1 MAEGKKKTRKAGGDG
16 SLIAVD
22 ANKLREALKHT
33 FEGVTMLFDCFGVDA
48 QVGAPVMESEGI
60 VELPISETK
69 GKKEAANAQEKD
81 AAPAAEKA
89 PDSSSEPVASPVSL
103 EQSTTAAET
112 TVPEAPPVEQG
123 SAQAATVTQDDI
135 TRIIVRK
142 IKQDRSNNEKIGA
155 ILKTYGVSKVS
166 DLPAV
171 KYEAFLTDLS
181 QI

>member
-1 MAEGKKKTRKAGGDG
+1 MTEGKKKTRKAGGDG
-16 SLIAVD
+16 SLITVD

-48 QVGAPVMESEGI
+48 QVGAPTLESEGI
-60 VELPISETK
+60 VEPPVPETK
-69 GKKEAANAQEKD
+69 EKKEVANVQEKD
-81 AAPAAEKA
+81 AAPAAKEA
-89 PDSSSEPVASPVSL
+89 PASSFEPVASPVSL

-112 TVPEAPPVEQG
+112 TVQEAPPVEQG
-123 SAQAATVTQDDI
+123 SAPAATVTQDDI

-166 DLPAV
+166 DLPAI